1 MGTVVFSGHVGFE
14 TNTDPPTADE
24 ASQVAA
30 FDDLQSGYKRIYC
43 DYSPDLA
50 TWARQRSY
58 IV

>member
-1 MGTVVFSGHVGFE
+1 MGKVVFSGHGGFE
-14 TNTDPPTADE
+14 TNADPPLVTVPNDT
-24 ASQVAA
+24 
-30 FDDLQSGYKRIYC
+30 